1 MKKFFSFLLVASAI
15 TLVSCEKDDHDHD
28 DHDHEEGSAAV
39 INKLDINSTYL
50 FNA

>member
-1 MKKFFSFLLVASAI
+1 MKKFFSFLLVASVI
-15 TLVSCEKDDHDHD
+15 TLVSCEKDDHD

-39 INKLDINSTYL
+39 INKLDVNSTYL